1 MAALFEPFAQPGGDL
16 RNRIG
21 MSPMCQ
27 YRADGDGVPTAWHD
41 THYRSRA
48 VGGAGLVLTEM
59 TDVTPEGRIT
69 EGCLGL
75 WNGAQEAGFARMA
88 DAVHAE
94 GGAFG
99 VQLSHAGRKSM
110 LEGDV
115 VAPSAVPFAPD
126 RRVPRALEADE
137 VAGLVDAFA
146 AAAER
151 AARAGVDVVELHAAH
166 GYLMHQFLSPISN
179 LREDAYGDR
188 ERFALDVV
196 RAVRGALPAS
206 VALWLRVSVREYQ
219 PGGYGVT
226 HLDALLPRLVQ
237 AGVDVFDVSSGGNG
251 PARPEV
257 YPGYQLRYARR
268 VRESTGKP
276 VAAVGALHHPALAEF
291 AVREGW
297 CDVVL
302 IGKGMLR
309 TPYCAHEVARALGV
323 EHVMAGEYGK
333 GV

>member
-1 MAALFEPFAQPGGDL
+1 
-16 RNRIG
+16 
-21 MSPMCQ
+21 
-27 YRADGDGVPTAWHD
+27 
-41 THYRSRA
+41 
-48 VGGAGLVLTEM
+48 M

-69 EGCLGL
+69 EECLGL

-196 RAVRGALPAS
+196 P
-206 VALWLRVSVREYQ
+206 
-219 PGGYGVT
+219 
-226 HLDALLPRLVQ
+226 
-237 AGVDVFDVSSGGNG
+237 
-251 PARPEV
+251 
-257 YPGYQLRYARR
+257 
-268 VRESTGKP
+268 
-276 VAAVGALHHPALAEF
+276 
-291 AVREGW
+291 
-297 CDVVL
+297 
-302 IGKGMLR
+302 
-309 TPYCAHEVARALGV
+309 
-323 EHVMAGEYGK
+323 
-333 GV
+333 